1 MIHSRSHMTED
12 TKKALEKAKRE
23 IRKLTYEE
31 FDKAKEISNKVY
43 EENQDNEWFEKL
55 RYYDKMEKWLKERKY
70 EVWVKYLNQFRK
82 EGKENE

>member
-1 MIHSRSHMTED
+1 MTED

-82 EGKENE
+82 EGK

>member
-12 TKKALEKAKRE
+12 TIKALEKAKRE

-31 FDKAKEISNKVY
+31 FDKAKEISNRVY
-43 EENQDNEWFEKL
+43 EENKNNEWFEKL

-70 EVWVKYLNQFRK
+70 EVWENYLNQCRK
-82 EGKENE
+82 EGK